1 VVEDLEVRGLLNF
14 ETATDGSA
22 VRLIVED
29 LKGEQV
35 GIVFTTQTLTA
46 LLMTLPAIA
55 SSALRQADGDP
66 SMRVAYPLS
75 RFQIEQSSDGSR
87 ILTIGT
93 PDGFSVSFSLTEEIS
108 RQLGETHLAA
118 PVLRSRTH

>member
-1 VVEDLEVRGLLNF
+1 MVADLEVRGLLNF

-29 LKGEQV
+29 VKGQQV
-35 GIVFTTQTLTA
+35 GIVFTIQTVTA
-46 LLMTLPAIA
+46 LLMTLPAMA

-66 SMRVAYPLS
+66 TMRVTYPLS
-75 RFQIEQSSDGSR
+75 RFQIEQNSDGGR

-93 PDGFSVSFSLTEEIS
+93 PDRFSVSFSLTDEIS
-108 RQLGETHLAA
+108 RQLGEAHLEA
-118 PVLRSRTH
+118 PVRRSQTH